1 MARADTLARARRL
14 DRPGLAY
21 IVRFPGAHGTH
32 DAELTWT
39 ELARDTAWVT
49 ERLRGHG
56 LAAGQRALL
65 TASGFEGFWGRSVIG
80 ALGALH
86 VPYGI
91 AEAMGWDHRRTSVFH
106 RELHPH
112 AVIGLSA
119 ETLEGLS
126 GTTDVGEMFRATPV
140 VLARPAAVSLL
151 RRLGVAACAFAPL
164 GPALALECPERSGA
178 HVNAAEWR
186 VGDRDGELFIAAG
199 ERRASALARTPLGV
213 RGRVVT
219 GTCGCGSEDPRVLF
233 TEIETVNSTSSSRG

>member
-14 DRPGLAY
+14 DRPELAY
-21 IVRFPGAHGTH
+21 LVRFPGADGMT
-32 DAELTWT
+32 DTELTWA

-49 ERLRGHG
+49 ERLRDHG

-65 TASGFEGFWGRSVIG
+65 TASGFEGFWGHSVIG
-80 ALGALH
+80 ALRTLR

-91 AEAMGWDHRRTSVFH
+91 AEAMGWDHRRTAVFH
-106 RELHPH
+106 RELAPH

-119 ETLEGLS
+119 ETLEGLG
-126 GTTDVGEMFRATPV
+126 GTADIGEMFRTTPV
-140 VLARPAAVSLL
+140 VLARAAAVPVLRGAGVPACLL
-151 RRLGVAACAFAPL
+151 AAV

-186 VGDRDGELFIAAG
+186 VGERDGELFVAAG
-199 ERRASALARTPLGV
+199 EGRASRLSETPLGM

-219 GTCGCGSEDPRVLF
+219 GRCGCGSEDPRVLL
-233 TEIETVNSTSSSRG
+233 TEANSSS